1 MVEREGEGGGVGATC
16 LKGEGCL
23 AVDGPETAAIGGLR
37 KRKREGEWMDLR
49 QQPLDG

>member
-1 MVEREGEGGGVGATC
+1 MVEEEERVGKKSNH

-23 AVDGPETAAIGGLR
+23 AVDRPEIAAIGGLR
-37 KRKREGEWMDLR
+37 KRKREGEWMDMR